1 MVNEDMVPG
10 TPKWKS
16 TKAWYRHQASK
27 FSTGGIM
34 AKFALEEL
42 KAMREVEMEAQGNCI
57 ECVHIEKRWLDHG
70 QRREFYCKLQKKVI
84 KINFNER
91 CEYFVN
97 WNVILR

>member
-1 MVNEDMVPG
+1 MINEDMVPG

-42 KAMREVEMEAQGNCI
+42 KAMREAEMEA
-57 ECVHIEKRWLDHG
+57 EEK
-70 QRREFYCKLQKKVI
+70 
-84 KINFNER
+84 
-91 CEYFVN
+91 
-97 WNVILR
+97 